1 MKIIWC
7 NWEDKE
13 TQMIRSTTKRLSNYF
28 KSHLASAFI
37 LTFLVF
43 AGILIWLLLFFLK
56 AEYYEYLSRTS
67 TDTEVAVCRALAGSL
82 DAALEDDVEQGAQL
96 AADTGLGKRLLAVVN
111 GKRGADT
118 ALYTY
123 LSKKD
128 YSIQT
133 VAVALLGSE
142 GLIQQYDLYRTPAR
156 SLWGESN
163 VQYLTAMYEEVMS
176 SQEIRNVAGDYFPR
190 VKVFS
195 EPYVH
200 PLRGGKQVF
209 HIAYPFLGDGSG
221 ITNYRYVLV
230 VTYDLNAIRSSLD
243 EIDLPEINL
252 AEGYIVDS
260 DNIVI
265 AKSGLTTGK
274 EQLDMETSTDGISYM
289 SRDLSYFGWRL
300 VFRLDESVLK
310 KHVDAIYRRGL
321 IWYLCIIGLFITA
334 CLAEFRLFL
343 LRPVQKICEAMQSV
357 KEGRRDSIQIGG
369 NNELWQLAGEYNSM
383 VDELEIQQNKVE
395 EQHQQAMEYQARSY
409 DAEREALES
418 QINAHF
424 ICNTL
429 GAISYDANDAGDAKT
444 AILIKKLSNILR
456 YSFDRKLQEV
466 LLFQEISWI
475 EQYLYLQKERFE
487 NVFDYHIEYDENYGD
502 WPCCKLM
509 LQPFVENSILHGF
522 EGRKEGGMLSILAK
536 EEGGRLHIV
545 ISDNGNG
552 MPEETAAVIQRILK
566 EKGDSSKIQRGKVGV
581 GILNVVARMRMFYGN
596 DFDASMTTSKT
607 DGTTFCFDV
616 PLPMLEAADSEDPE
630 EDAEWL

>member
-1 MKIIWC
+1 
-7 NWEDKE
+7 
-13 TQMIRSTTKRLSNYF
+13 MIRSMTKRLSNYF

-82 DAALEDDVEQGAQL
+82 DATLEDDVEQGAQL

-111 GKRGADT
+111 GERGADT

-163 VQYLTAMYEEVMS
+163 VQYLTTMYEEVMS
-176 SQEIRNVAGDYFPR
+176 SPEIRNVAGDYFPR

-260 DNIVI
+260 DNNVI
-265 AKSGLTTGK
+265 AKSSLTTGK
-274 EQLDMETSTDGISYM
+274 EQLDTETPTDGISYM

-321 IWYLCIIGLFITA
+321 VWYLFIIGFFIAA
-334 CLAEFRLFL
+334 CLAEFRIFL

-369 NNELWQLAGEYNSM
+369 SNELWQLAGEYNSM
-383 VDELEIQQNKVE
+383 VDELDVQQNKVE

-444 AILIKKLSNILR
+444 AVLIKKLSNILR

-545 ISDNGNG
+545 ISDNGSG

-596 DFDASMTTSKT
+596 DFDASMTTSRT